1 MSVFSRF
8 IHPIPSSRRAYSFF
22 SSKSGGGRYFNS
34 ARPPKVA
41 NATDASKPP
50 TDGASANG
58 SSAKAPASDAQAG
71 VKEDPTPAGRRAAAS
86 PSEALHHASPT
97 GHSLF
102 RMQHPAPSSEDY
114 RLHQFFSLHRPL
126 LLLEQ
131 PSASVFDSAPLSAFP
146 TFAPAAGASASS
158 LGPAPSTLDE
168 APEASPEA
176 DADAARL
183 LARAIVMNRLGGTI
197 TFEAALR
204 KLGLDLSE
212 GRQRVED
219 MDLSALEVHLE
230 STKRKRRSKM
240 KKHK

>member
-34 ARPPKVA
+34 ARPHKAA
-41 NATDASKPP
+41 NPTDASKPP
-50 TDGASANG
+50 TDGASATG
-58 SSAKAPASDAQAG
+58 SSTKAPVSDAQAG
-71 VKEDPTPAGRRAAAS
+71 VKEEPPAGWRAAAS
-86 PSEALHHASPT
+86 PSDALHASPP
-97 GHSLF
+97 GHSLL

-131 PSASVFDSAPLSAFP
+131 PPASVFDSAPLSAFP
-146 TFAPAAGASASS
+146 TLAPVTGASTAWP
-158 LGPAPSTLDE
+158 GPAPSTLDE